1 MELTCNG
8 KVYVTQN
15 VDGDWIYINN
25 QHINIENVADEYTIN
40 LD

>member
-8 KVYVTQN
+8 KIYATQS
-15 VDGDWIYINN
+15 VDGDWVYINN
-25 QHINIENVADEYTIN
+25 QYINIENVADEYTIN